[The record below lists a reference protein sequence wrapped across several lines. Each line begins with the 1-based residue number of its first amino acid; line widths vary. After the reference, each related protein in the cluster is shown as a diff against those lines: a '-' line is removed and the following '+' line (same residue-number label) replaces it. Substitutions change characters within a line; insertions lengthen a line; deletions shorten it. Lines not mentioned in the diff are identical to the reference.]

1 MKRILSTAILLVPM
15 ALWAGD
21 GNTGAEFLKIGA
33 GARPVAMGD
42 AQVALAEG
50 ALAALWNP
58 AGLGGLTANEVLF
71 SHNKWLDDITDQR
84 FVAAFAF
91 KNVGTVAV
99 AYERLAIGDLLGFD
113 AQSNLTGDLKSGD
126 DVFSLSWGRNL
137 VAGAEGG
144 SGLFLGAGAKSI
156 TEKIAG
162 VSASAF
168 AADFGVI
175 ARPWGAAAQR
185 TPWLRRSSLGVSV
198 RNLGPGLKFDT
209 ETTPLPTEY
218 ALGVGHTLPLTGD
231 LLTLGLD
238 LRQVTGED
246 LAVGLGA
253 EYWLKGLLALRG
265 GYRTTDNAGAG
276 LRAGM
281 GFRLRQIQVDY
292 AWSAG
297 GDDLDAAHRL
307 TLAYRFGP
315 PPVAPGASADIF
327 RDLMDR
333 GRRHMDLKLYD
344 RAVLDFNE
352 ALRIN
357 PNDTDARQLLHEC
370 GRRMEGADSP
380 Q

>member
-1 MKRILSTAILLVPM
+1 MLLPLSAFTA
-15 ALWAGD
+15 D
-21 GNTGAEFLKIGA
+21 GSTGAEFLKIGA
-33 GARPVAMGD
+33 GARPTAMGD

-58 AGLGGLTANEVLF
+58 AGLGGLKANEVLF

-84 FVAAFAF
+84 FVAAFAL
-91 KNVGTVAV
+91 KNVGAVAL
-99 AYERLAIGDLLGFD
+99 AYERLALGDMPGFD
-113 AQSNLTGDLKSGD
+113 AQSNLTGSLKSGD
-126 DVFSLSWGRNL
+126 DVISLSWGRNL
-137 VAGAEGG
+137 VSGAGGG
-144 SGLFLGAGAKSI
+144 SGLFVGAGAKSI

-185 TPWLRRSSLGVSV
+185 APWLRRSSLGLAI
-198 RNLGPGLKFDT
+198 RHLGPGLKFDS

-218 ALGVGHTLPLTGD
+218 VVGVGHSVPLSGD
-231 LLTLGLD
+231 ILTFGLD
-238 LRQVTGED
+238 IHQVTGED
-246 LAVGLGA
+246 FSVGAGG
-253 EYWLKGLLALRG
+253 EYWLKGLMALRA
-265 GYRTTDNAGAG
+265 GYRTTETDGAG

-281 GFRLRQIQVDY
+281 GFRLQQIQVDY

-315 PPVAPGASADIF
+315 APAVPGVTSEVF
-327 RDLMDR
+327 QDLVER

-344 RAVLDFNE
+344 RAILDFNE
-352 ALRIN
+352 ALQIN
-357 PNDTDARQLLHEC
+357 PNDTGVQQLLQEC
-370 GRRMEGADSP
+370 GRLMEGAAGP
-380 Q
+380 K